1 MGNVPTSSA
10 CGKLSHVRA
19 PSTPRDNRTPPNDTG
34 RAAPMPSGPHK
45 VAPAASL
52 VAALRHLLRPLI
64 HLLIARGY
72 TYPMLADLL
81 KEIYV
86 DIADRDFRLRGEPP
100 TDSRVSLLSGVHRK
114 DVRRLRGAAPLD
126 EEAVPETVALG
137 AQLAA
142 AWTTKREFLDSKG
155 RPRRLARLASQ
166 GGKRSFE
173 ALVEGVSRDIRARS
187 VLDEWLRLGVVEL
200 DKDDHVVLRAAAFV
214 PARGFDEKAFYLG
227 HNLHDHLAAAAHN
240 LQGAGP
246 PFLERSV
253 HYDALGPESEAQL
266 AALAEET
273 GANALQKMNRKAIAC
288 EARDLRNAAPKRRF
302 TFGIYFF
309 SAPAVEPAPEKKS

>member
-1 MGNVPTSSA
+1 
-10 CGKLSHVRA
+10 
-19 PSTPRDNRTPPNDTG
+19 
-34 RAAPMPSGPHK
+34 MPSGPNK
-45 VAPAASL
+45 MTPAASL
-52 VAALRHLLRPLI
+52 VTALRHLLRPLVR
-64 HLLIARGY
+64 LLVARGF

-81 KEIYV
+81 KQIYV
-86 DIADRDFRLRGEPP
+86 DTADREFRLDGQPP
-100 TDSRVSLLSGVHRK
+100 TDSRVSLISGVHRK
-114 DVRRLRGAAPLD
+114 DVRRLRGATPPD
-126 EEAVPETVALG
+126 EEAVPDTVALG

-142 AWTTKREFLDSKG
+142 AWTTKREFLDPKG

-200 DKDDHVVLRAAAFV
+200 DKEDRVVLRAAAFV

-240 LQGAGP
+240 LLREGP

-253 HYDALGPESEAQL
+253 HYDALSTQSEAEL
-266 AALAEET
+266 AALAEE
-273 GANALQKMNRKAIAC
+273 GGMGVLQKLNRKAIAC
-288 EARDLRNAAPKRRF
+288 EERDRDDPAPRRRF

-309 SAPAVEPAPEKKS
+309 SAATADPAQAAPAARP

>member
-1 MGNVPTSSA
+1 
-10 CGKLSHVRA
+10 
-19 PSTPRDNRTPPNDTG
+19 
-34 RAAPMPSGPHK
+34 MPSGSHK
-45 VAPAASL
+45 MTPAAL
-52 VAALRHLLRPLI
+52 VTALRHLLRPLI
-64 HLLIARGY
+64 HLLVARGY

-86 DIADRDFRLRGEPP
+86 DIADRDFRLGGDAP

-137 AQLAA
+137 AQLAS
-142 AWTTKREFLDSKG
+142 AWTTKREFLDSRG

-173 ALVEGVSRDIRARS
+173 GLVEGVSRDIRARS

-214 PARGFDEKAFYLG
+214 PARGFDEKAFYFG

-240 LQGAGP
+240 LLREGP

-253 HYDALGPESEAQL
+253 YYDALGPESEAE
-266 AALAEET
+266 LAELAEKA
-273 GANALQKMNRKAIAC
+273 GMDVVQKMSRKAIAC
-288 EARDLRNAAPKRRF
+288 EARDRNDPAPRRRF

-309 SAPAVEPAPEKKS
+309 SAPTAEPAPEKEP

>member
-1 MGNVPTSSA
+1 
-10 CGKLSHVRA
+10 
-19 PSTPRDNRTPPNDTG
+19 
-34 RAAPMPSGPHK
+34 MPSGPHT
-45 VAPAASL
+45 PAASL
-52 VAALRHLLRPLI
+52 VTALRHLLRPLI
-64 HLLIARGY
+64 HLLVARGC

-86 DIADRDFRLRGEPP
+86 DIADRDFRLGGEPP

-126 EEAVPETVALG
+126 EESVPEAVALG

-155 RPRRLARLASQ
+155 HPRRLARLASQ

-173 ALVEGVSRDIRARS
+173 ALVASVSRDIRARS

-240 LQGAGP
+240 LLSEGP

-253 HYDALGPESEAQL
+253 HYDAIGPESEAEL
-266 AALAEET
+266 AALAEKA
-273 GANALQKMNRKAIAC
+273 GMAVVQKLSRKAIAC
-288 EARDLRNAAPKRRF
+288 EARDSDDPAPKRRF

-309 SAPAVEPAPEKKS
+309 GAPTAEPAPGEKP